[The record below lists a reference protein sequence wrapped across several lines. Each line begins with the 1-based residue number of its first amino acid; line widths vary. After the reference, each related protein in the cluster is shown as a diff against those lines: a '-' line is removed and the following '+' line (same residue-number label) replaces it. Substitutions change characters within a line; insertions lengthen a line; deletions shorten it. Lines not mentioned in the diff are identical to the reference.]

1 MKLKLQDIATINSG
15 HTIRGRVDND
25 PLGDCA
31 VIQMRDLD
39 VEKHQLKDTSHRIK
53 KQEVPQSQLLKSGD
67 IIFLSKG
74 ANNYAFVYRKDYAA
88 VATSVFLVVRPNQER
103 VSPEYLQWYL
113 NQNATQIELQGKKE
127 HSTVTNIT
135 KKTLE
140 EITIKVPS
148 IQTQK
153 KLVNLYQL
161 WEVEKEKTQKLIEM
175 KDRYYNNLVLEE
187 IEREYE
193 VEPFTD
199 DANLWR
205 GYEHAALYYI
215 AIIRFKESLFLKGET
230 KPQREIHA
238 IITHM
243 DTETRTVANP
253 SGRGTIGYS
262 AVKGW
267 NFFKFSKLNLD
278 KWNGLHVPHIP
289 EQQVREEILN
299 TIPHS
304 LIESIT
310 MVDRFGNPASNN
322 YPTNSNELSQHDT
335 NFY

>member
-74 ANNYAFVYRKDYAA
+74 ANNYAFVYRKQYAA

-140 EITIKVPS
+140 EIIIKVPS

-161 WEVEKEKTQKLIEM
+161 WEVEKEKTQKLIAM

-193 VEPFTD
+193 VEPYTD
-199 DANLWR
+199 DSRLWV
-205 GYEHAALYYI
+205 GYELSGLYHLAQI
-215 AIIRFKESLFLKGET
+215 KFKDSLFIKGIEKPTKEMVAIIIDMERY
-230 KPQREIHA
+230 Q
-238 IITHM
+238 
-243 DTETRTVANP
+243 RTVME
-253 SGRGTIGYS
+253 GTKSIGYM
-262 AVKGW
+262 AVKEWRVILPRDLRTYNDGTVSQE
-267 NFFKFSKLNLD
+267 KK
-278 KWNGLHVPHIP
+278 
-289 EQQVREEILN
+289 EEEIIN
-299 TIPHS
+299 VIPHS

-310 MVDRFGNPASNN
+310 MVDRQGNYVEPIN
-322 YPTNSNELSQHDT
+322 PWK
-335 NFY
+335 